1 MNKFLD
7 FLLSCIKITSGSILL
22 LIIILFW
29 LVAFILTALTDSITY
44 IEKSLTKLM
53 KKCLGDEL

>member
-1 MNKFLD
+1 MGKVLN
-7 FLLSCIKITSGSILL
+7 FLLSCVKVTSGSILL

-29 LVAFILTALTDSITY
+29 LAAFIFAALTDTITY
-44 IEKSLTKLM
+44 IEKSLTRLM

>member
-1 MNKFLD
+1 MGKVLS

-29 LVAFILTALTDSITY
+29 LTAFMLTALTEGITH
-44 IEKSLTKLM
+44 IEKSLTRLM
-53 KKCLGDEL
+53 KKCFGEEL

>member
-1 MNKFLD
+1 MKRILN

-22 LIIILFW
+22 LIIIDFW
-29 LVAFILTALTDSITY
+29 LIALLLTAIVDFITY

-53 KKCLGDEL
+53 KKCFGEEL